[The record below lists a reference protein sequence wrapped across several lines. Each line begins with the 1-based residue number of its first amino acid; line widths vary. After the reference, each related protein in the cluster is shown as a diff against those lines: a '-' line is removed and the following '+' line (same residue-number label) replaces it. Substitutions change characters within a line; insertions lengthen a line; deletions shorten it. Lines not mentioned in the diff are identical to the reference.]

1 MQKRSAIFGLMLLAV
16 SLACVATARAQR
28 ASEKLRSDEYDT
40 VALIYNEELAALGK
54 RALYPICI
62 GVTSGTP
69 IKPLLQYLRGGGYEV
84 SNPSLCEPA
93 MLPGGQHHPKDYT
106 HGLRIF
112 IDEPQRDPGGLV
124 SIHVQTDDLTVR
136 PGDHFARTL
145 RRGTYHLKQTEKG
158 EWHVSSYTNE
168 YDSAKDEKQ
177 GSCNVAESALPN
189 R

>member
-1 MQKRSAIFGLMLLAV
+1 MEKRTAVFGLMLLAV
-16 SLACVATARAQR
+16 SLACVATAPAQS
-28 ASEKLRSDEYDT
+28 ASEKLRPDEYAA
-40 VALIYNEELAALGK
+40 VALIYNAELAALGK

-69 IKPLLQYLRGGGYEV
+69 IKPLIQYLHRGGYEV
-84 SNPSLCEPA
+84 SDPSLCEPA

-112 IDEPQRDPGGLV
+112 INEPQRDAGGLV

-136 PGDHFARTL
+136 PGDHFALTL

-158 EWHVSSYTNE
+158 EWQISSYTKE
-168 YDSAKDEKQ
+168 YDSADEKQ
-177 GSCNVAESALPN
+177 ASSKVAESAPPS